1 MKGWLPKKWAKRIPA
16 NYWEPMARNHPRRG
30 LTLHSEGI
38 DRDCTP
44 GHVTNLSQYVLSKAI
59 FYHFVWCPVCGEW
72 TQLIPLDAAARSMV
86 GGSVHGGASANKAG
100 TINVQVCVAGYGH
113 RDFTD
118 RKRLRGAW
126 VLAAIMFR
134 ARIPWKARKTW
145 GPGAQR
151 GTAAWM
157 RGGVQGHQH
166 GPHDDHTDPGRID
179 VERLLREARRQWKAR
194 NR

>member
-1 MKGWLPKKWAKRIPA
+1 MRSRWLPTKWVKRMPA
-16 NYWEPMARNHPRRG
+16 QDWEPMARNHPRRG
-30 LTLHSEGI
+30 LTLHNEGV
-38 DRDCTP
+38 DRNCTP
-44 GHVTNLSQYVLSKAI
+44 GHVTSLSQYVLHRRL

-72 TQLIPLDAAARSMV
+72 AQLIPLDAAARSMV
-86 GGSVHGGASANKAG
+86 GGSVYGGASANKAG
-100 TINVQVCVAGYGH
+100 IVNVQVCVAGYGS

-151 GTAAWM
+151 GTGAWM
-157 RGGVQGHQH
+157 RGGIQGHQH
-166 GPHDDHTDPGRID
+166 GPNDDHTDPGRID
-179 VERLLREARRQWKAR
+179 VQRLMREARRQYKDR
-194 NR
+194 T

>member
-1 MKGWLPKKWAKRIPA
+1 MRSRWLPTKWVKRMPA
-16 NYWEPMARNHPRRG
+16 QDWEPMARNHPRRG
-30 LTLHSEGI
+30 LTLHNEGV
-38 DRDCTP
+38 DRNCTP
-44 GHVTNLSQYVLSKAI
+44 GHVTSLSQYVLHRRL

-72 TQLIPLDAAARSMV
+72 AQLIPLDAAARSMV
-86 GGSVHGGASANKAG
+86 GGSVYGDASANKAG
-100 TINVQVCVAGYGH
+100 RVNVQVCIAGYGN

-118 RKRLRGAW
+118 RKRLHGAW

-151 GTAAWM
+151 GVGAWM

-166 GPHDDHTDPGRID
+166 GPHDDHVDPGRID

-194 NR
+194 T